1 MIRRAATYAFAASLA
16 LATTPAFACT
26 GISLKAQDGAAIRAR
41 TLEFGFPLESNV
53 LVVPA
58 GNEFAATLPDGSK
71 GMSYKAKYGF
81 AGMNGMGSTY
91 LIADGLNEQGLSIG
105 LFYFPGDAKYAESTK
120 ENADKSLAPQ
130 DFGAWVLG
138 NFATVDEV
146 ADAVKDI
153 DMVDTPMPGFGS
165 AEGQSLPV
173 HFFVQDKTGKS
184 IAVEPIDG
192 KLKVT
197 NAPLGVMT
205 NTPPYDWQMT
215 NLSNYVNLTPKDVGT
230 EKLGPITIK
239 QTGSGSGMLGLPGD
253 FTPPSRF
260 VRAALFS
267 QNATP
272 SETAQDAVFS
282 AFHILNQFDLPKGSI
297 IYGNPKLPP
306 EITEWTSVNDLE
318 NLRYYV
324 RTRQDQG
331 IRMIDLKTALETAKG
346 KISIINVQDSEQEV
360 EDVSGDGKPASA
372 N

>member
-1 MIRRAATYAFAASLA
+1 MIRRAATYVFAASLVV
-16 LATTPAFACT
+16 ATTPAFPCT
-26 GISLKAQDGAAIRAR
+26 GISLKAQDGAAIRGR
-41 TLEFGFPLESNV
+41 TLEFGFPLKSNV

-58 GNEFAATLPDGSK
+58 GNEFSATLPDGGK
-71 GMSYKAKYGF
+71 GIGYKAKYGF
-81 AGMNGMGSTY
+81 VGMNGLGSTY

-105 LFYFPGDAKYAESTK
+105 LFYFPGDAKYAEPTA
-120 ENADKSLAPQ
+120 EMADKSLAPQ

-138 NFATVDEV
+138 NFSTVDQV
-146 ADAVKDI
+146 KDAVKDI
-153 DMVDTPMPGFGS
+153 AMVDTPMPGFGS
-165 AEGQSLPV
+165 AEGQWLPV

-197 NAPLGVMT
+197 EAPLGVMT
-205 NTPPYDWQMT
+205 NSPSYDRQMT
-215 NLSNYVNLTPKDVGT
+215 NLSNYVNLTAKDVGT
-230 EKLGPITIK
+230 QELGPMTVK

-260 VRAALFS
+260 VRAAIFS

-272 SETAQDAVFS
+272 TKTAQETVFS

-297 IYGNPKLPP
+297 IYGSPKLPP

-331 IRMIDLKTALETAKG
+331 LRMVDLKGALERAMG
-346 KISIINVQDSEQEV
+346 KISIINVQASEQKV
-360 EDVSGDGKPASA
+360 EDISGNGKPAPA
-372 N
+372 D